1 MRIVLAGGGSGGHV
15 TPVVAVAKALVKS
28 NPDIDLHFI
37 GLAQQ
42 MEKDLIGP
50 LDIKMHKIVSGKMRR
65 YSGGPFW
72 ENLLDLRMKLLNI
85 WDFFKLIIGI
95 ILSIWLLLKLRP
107 DRVFCKGGYVSLP
120 VGIAAWL
127 LRKPLIIHESDVHIG
142 LSNRILARLT
152 PYRISGFDVNGFLNL
167 GNPIR
172 EDIFRPSSLGKS
184 DFGITTDK
192 PVVLIVG
199 GSLGASSINS
209 VVSELAEKTATF
221 EIIHVAGEG
230 KEEKS
235 HLNHYHSYS
244 FLSEELAGALQLAD
258 VVVARAGANTLLEL
272 AALGKAAII
281 VPHPK
286 LSGNHQYENAKV
298 MADKQ
303 AAILL
308 PQDELNV
315 DNLEAMITKV
325 IQNSNYREEL
335 EKNIKEFANIS
346 AASVIAGAI
355 LDPQS
360 VFKRS

>member
-1 MRIVLAGGGSGGHV
+1 
-15 TPVVAVAKALVKS
+15 
-28 NPDIDLHFI
+28 
-37 GLAQQ
+37 

-65 YSGGPFW
+65 YSGRPFW
-72 ENLLDLRMKLLNI
+72 ENLLDLKVKLLNI
-85 WDFFKLIIGI
+85 WDFFKLIVGI

-107 DRVFCKGGYVSLP
+107 DRVFCKGGYASLP

-127 LRKPLIIHESDVHIG
+127 LRKPLIIHESDAHIG

-152 PYRISGFDVNGFLNL
+152 PYRISGFDVSGFLNL

-172 EDIFRPSSLGKS
+172 EDITHPSSLGKS

-192 PVVLIVG
+192 PVVIVVG
-199 GSLGASSINS
+199 GSLGSSSINS
-209 VVSELAEKTATF
+209 VVSHLAEETDGF

-230 KEEKS
+230 KEEKN

-244 FLSEELAGALQLAD
+244 FLGPELAGALQLAD

-281 VPHPK
+281 VPHPR
-286 LSGNHQYENAKV
+286 LSGNHQYENAKI

-308 PQDELNV
+308 PQDELNI
-315 DNLEAMITKV
+315 DNLQVMITKV
-325 IQNSNYREEL
+325 TQSPKYREEL
-335 EKNIKEFANIS
+335 EKNIKEFANLS
-346 AASVIAGAI
+346 AADAIAGAI
-355 LDPQS
+355 LDPQI
-360 VFKRS
+360 VFSGDSNG